1 MRPKNKIIKSCIL
14 ICLFLLFS
22 YSKVFSQEIVN
33 FNSPWEVQTHLK
45 HLNENKMFSDLE
57 IFLKNNYSNSFLN
70 LETRLYMTDDL
81 ANLYT
86 TKLINFKKADE
97 FNKQA
102 QELYSSLIGSDLKT
116 LPFSNYFNENR
127 LTPDL
132 FYPSPDSL
140 KKDKKDDDEEWDN
153 SSYEFDDDDEY
164 DLDEDNGKLPTFDEY
179 YAEEIE
185 NENANTSSSWS
196 EPPFISLESK
206 TLADRK
212 DLVTELPQEMIEFVR
227 REDLLATGDRIQG
240 RKSLLQKNLGVQST
254 ATKNVSLKNT
264 NLLKNIETEGQ
275 ANTLSEKKKNY
286 LLAKY
291 HWSSVSPGSHPD
303 QYLPVIQ
310 FGEKAI
316 GQIEETNM
324 NGLVLLCQLHY
335 WVGMSNLKTGQ
346 TEPGIDHLNKFDQ
359 AIEKLDQMALQKHQD
374 QKTFIDDTET
384 KIKAELREEQLS
396 DQEWL
401 DFWKDTKNFG
411 SKLLEG
417 VGQVAIIGAMGMV
430 AYADGY
436 NAAYGGQRM
445 TPQDWKNIME
455 VAMKASSG
463 ITESSAEVRKD
474 IEEIYQSDVTELQEK
489 YFETEKNIEDSFFL
503 QKNSL
508 SPQQLKYARFMGPN
522 EELEFFVAKG
532 DGLSESGDT
541 SDAKDLYM
549 NALGLIE
556 KQRATIDSDTK
567 RIVFSGHRNSIY
579 VKLIRISSQDNDAK
593 QAFHLIERS
602 KGRVFADLLESK
614 NIQLARNEESDFYQ
628 SYLLK
633 NAEMNEILSHGSISL
648 DQIKYLEEHRGI
660 QVSSKFRTTPLIEF
674 NNLDQA
680 KPITLEETE
689 NILAR
694 PTIDSNFVQ
703 YFVSP
708 EKTIIVLAG
717 GPFKTREIREVPVG
731 KDELIKKISRFR
743 KLISKG
749 SEDQSDLLSLSQDL
763 YETLIKPIASGI
775 SKKRLIIS
783 PHGPLHYLPFQLLH
797 DGEKYLLE
805 DYTLNYIPSATV
817 LRYLADKSPIGPL
830 EPEGD
835 SEFIGSV
842 ADDSYCVPTWENNWG
857 CSSSSSDR
865 SIQYGHS
872 DSKPPQSILLLG
884 NPELDST
891 ALNLPYSETEIDNA
905 ALFFPDALKLSRD
918 QASETNVKNKASS
931 YEVLHFATHATFDND
946 EPFNSSLLLASDGV
960 NDGKLT
966 VEEIYQLKLKPTLVV
981 LSACETGL
989 GKYSA
994 GDEIIGFY
1002 RAFMYAGA
1010 KSIIATLW
1018 PIADEAS
1025 SFLINEFYKSLRK
1038 NSLGESLRMAQLK
1051 TKEQYPDPVNWA
1063 GFVLV
1068 GRN

>member
-1 MRPKNKIIKSCIL
+1 MKPNSKIIKSFIL
-14 ICLFLLFS
+14 IFLLLLFS

-45 HLNENKMFSDLE
+45 HLNYNKMFSDLE
-57 IFLKNNYSNSFLN
+57 IFLKNNYSDSSLN

-81 ANLYT
+81 ANLYA

-102 QELYSSLIGSDLKT
+102 QDLYSSLIGSDLKT

-132 FYPSPDSL
+132 FYSSPDAL
-140 KKDKKDDDEEWDN
+140 KKDKKN
-153 SSYEFDDDDEY
+153 
-164 DLDEDNGKLPTFDEY
+164 ED
-179 YAEEIE
+179 
-185 NENANTSSSWS
+185 ANTSSSWS
-196 EPPFISLESK
+196 DPLFISLESR
-206 TLADRK
+206 TLAERK

-227 REDLLATGDRIQG
+227 REDLLATGDRIQR
-240 RKSLLQKNLGVQST
+240 RKSLLQKNLGVQSIVAQNT
-254 ATKNVSLKNT
+254 ALKNT
-264 NLLKNIETEGQ
+264 NLLKNIETEDQ

-316 GQIEETNM
+316 SQLEETNM
-324 NGLVLLCQLHY
+324 EGLVLLCQLHR

-346 TEPGIDHLNKFDQ
+346 TEPGIAHLNKFDQ
-359 AIEKLDQMALQKHQD
+359 AIEKLDQMALQEHQD
-374 QKTFIDDTET
+374 QKTFINDTET
-384 KIKAELREEQLS
+384 KIKAELREDQLS
-396 DQEWL
+396 DQKWL
-401 DFWKDTKNFG
+401 DFWKGTKNFG

-417 VGQVAIIGAMGMV
+417 IGQAAIIGAMGVV
-430 AYADGY
+430 AYADGM
-436 NAAYGGQRM
+436 NAAYGNQ
-445 TPQDWKNIME
+445 TFSTQDWQNFTDLS
-455 VAMKASSG
+455 MKASSS
-463 ITESSAEVRKD
+463 ITESSAEVRQD
-474 IEEIYQSDVTELQEK
+474 IENTYQSDVASLQTK
-489 YFETEKNIEDSFFL
+489 YFEAERNIEDSFFL
-503 QKNSL
+503 QRNSL

-522 EELEFFVAKG
+522 EQLDFFVAKG
-532 DGLSESGDT
+532 DGLFESGGA
-541 SDAKDLYM
+541 SDAKGLYM

-579 VKLIRISSQDNDAK
+579 VKLIRIFSQENDAK

-614 NIQLARNEESDFYQ
+614 DLQLVRNEESDFYQ

-633 NAEMNEILSHGSISL
+633 NSEMNEILSHGSISL
-648 DQIKYLEEHRGI
+648 DQIKYLEENRGI

-708 EKTIIVLAG
+708 EKTIIILAG
-717 GPFKTREIREVPVG
+717 GTPEIREVPVG
-731 KDELIKKISRFR
+731 KEELIKKISLFR
-743 KLISKG
+743 ELISKG

-763 YETLIKPIASGI
+763 YETLIKPIAFGI
-775 SKKRLIIS
+775 SKKRIIIS

-817 LRYLADKSPIGPL
+817 LRYLADKPPIGPL
-830 EPEGD
+830 EPEGE

-842 ADDSYCVPTWENNWG
+842 ADDSSYLPGWG
-857 CSSSSSDR
+857 TESS
-865 SIQYGHS
+865 YEHS
-872 DSKPPQSILLLG
+872 DSKPPKSILLLG
-884 NPELDST
+884 NPELDSA
-891 ALNLPYSETEIDNA
+891 ALNLPYSEVEIDNA
-905 ALFFPDALKLSRD
+905 ALFFPDALKLLHD
-918 QASETNVKNKASS
+918 EASETNVKEKASS

-946 EPFNSSLLLASDGV
+946 DPFNSSLLLASDGI

-966 VEEIYQLKLKPTLVV
+966 VEEIYQLKLKPSLVV

-1010 KSIIATLW
+1010 QSIIATLW

-1025 SFLINEFYKSLRK
+1025 SFLINEFYQSFKK

-1051 TKEQYPDPVNWA
+1051 TKEQYPNPVNWA

>member
-1 MRPKNKIIKSCIL
+1 MKPNSKIIKSFFL
-14 ICLFLLFS
+14 IFLLLLFS

-45 HLNENKMFSDLE
+45 HLNDNKMFSDLE
-57 IFLKNNYSNSFLN
+57 IFLKNNYSDSSLN

-81 ANLYT
+81 ANLYA

-102 QELYSSLIGSDLKT
+102 QGLYSSLIGSDLKT

-132 FYPSPDSL
+132 FYSSPDAL
-140 KKDKKDDDEEWDN
+140 KKDKKN
-153 SSYEFDDDDEY
+153 
-164 DLDEDNGKLPTFDEY
+164 ED
-179 YAEEIE
+179 
-185 NENANTSSSWS
+185 ANTSSSWS
-196 EPPFISLESK
+196 DPIFISLESRV
-206 TLADRK
+206 LAERK

-227 REDLLATGDRIQG
+227 REDLLATGDRIQR
-240 RKSLLQKNLGVQST
+240 RKLLLQKNLGVQSIAAQNT
-254 ATKNVSLKNT
+254 ALKNT
-264 NLLKNIETEGQ
+264 NLLKNIETEDQ

-316 GQIEETNM
+316 SQLEETNM
-324 NGLVLLCQLHY
+324 EGLVLLCQLHH

-346 TEPGIDHLNKFDQ
+346 TESGIAHLNKFDQ
-359 AIEKLDQMALQKHQD
+359 AIEKLDQMALQEHQD
-374 QKTFIDDTET
+374 QKTFINDTET
-384 KIKAELREEQLS
+384 KIKAELREDQLS
-396 DQEWL
+396 DQKWL
-401 DFWKDTKNFG
+401 DFWKGTKNFG
-411 SKLLEG
+411 NTRLEG
-417 VGQVAIIGAMGMV
+417 MGQGAIVGAMGVV
-430 AYADGY
+430 AYADGM
-436 NAAYGGQRM
+436 NAAYGNQ
-445 TPQDWKNIME
+445 TFSAEDWKNFTDLS
-455 VAMKASSG
+455 MKASSSV
-463 ITESSAEVRKD
+463 TESSDERRQG
-474 IEEIYQSDVTELQEK
+474 IESTYQSDVASLQTK
-489 YFETEKNIEDSFFL
+489 YFEAERNIEDSFFL
-503 QKNSL
+503 QRNSL

-522 EELEFFVAKG
+522 EQLDFFVAKG
-532 DGLSESGDT
+532 DGLSESGAA
-541 SDAKDLYM
+541 SDAKGLYM

-579 VKLIRISSQDNDAK
+579 VKLIRIFSQENDAK

-614 NIQLARNEESDFYQ
+614 DLQLARNEESDFYQ

-633 NAEMNEILSHGSISL
+633 NSEMNEILSHGSISL
-648 DQIKYLEEHRGI
+648 DQIKYLEENRGI

-708 EKTIIVLAG
+708 EKTIIILAG
-717 GPFKTREIREVPVG
+717 GTPEIREVPVG
-731 KDELIKKISRFR
+731 KEELIKKISRFR
-743 KLISKG
+743 ELISKG

-763 YETLIKPIASGI
+763 YETLIKPIAFSI
-775 SKKRLIIS
+775 SKKRIIIS

-817 LRYLADKSPIGPL
+817 LRYLADKPPIGPL
-830 EPEGD
+830 EPEGE

-842 ADDSYCVPTWENNWG
+842 ADDSSYLPGWG
-857 CSSSSSDR
+857 TESS
-865 SIQYGHS
+865 YEHS
-872 DSKPPQSILLLG
+872 DSKPPKSILLLG
-884 NPELDST
+884 NPELDSA
-891 ALNLPYSETEIDNA
+891 ALNLPYSEVEIDNA

-918 QASETNVKNKASS
+918 EASETNVKDKASS

-946 EPFNSSLLLASDGV
+946 DPFNSSLLLASDGI

-966 VEEIYQLKLKPTLVV
+966 VEEIYQLKLKPSLVV

-1010 KSIIATLW
+1010 QSIIATLW

-1025 SFLINEFYKSLRK
+1025 SFLINEFYQSFKK

-1051 TKEQYPDPVNWA
+1051 TKEQYPNPVNWA

>member
-1 MRPKNKIIKSCIL
+1 MKPNSKTIKSFIL
-14 ICLFLLFS
+14 FFLLLLFS
-22 YSKVFSQEIVN
+22 SSKVFSQEIVN
-33 FNSPWEVQTHLK
+33 FNSPWEVQVHLK
-45 HLNENKMFSDLE
+45 HLNNNKMFSDLE
-57 IFLKNNYSNSFLN
+57 TFLKNNYSAPSLN
-70 LETRLYMTDDL
+70 LETHLYITDDL
-81 ANLYT
+81 ANLYA
-86 TKLINFKKADE
+86 TKLINFKKAAE
-97 FNKQA
+97 FNKKA
-102 QELYSSLIGSDLKT
+102 QDLYSSLIESDLKT

-132 FYPSPDSL
+132 FYSSPDVL
-140 KKDKKDDDEEWDN
+140 KNDKKT
-153 SSYEFDDDDEY
+153 
-164 DLDEDNGKLPTFDEY
+164 K
-179 YAEEIE
+179 
-185 NENANTSSSWS
+185 NANTYSSWTD
-196 EPPFISLESK
+196 PIFISLESQ
-206 TLADRK
+206 TLAERK
-212 DLVTELPQEMIEFVR
+212 DLLTELPQEMIEFVR
-227 REDLLATGDRIQG
+227 MEDLLAAGNRIKR
-240 RKSLLQKNLGVQST
+240 RKLLLQKNLGVQSIT
-254 ATKNVSLKNT
+254 AQNTALKNT
-264 NLLKNIETEGQ
+264 NLLKNIETEDQ
-275 ANTLSEKKKNY
+275 SNTLSEKKKNY

-291 HWSSVSPGSHPD
+291 HWSSVLHGSHPD

-316 GQIEETNM
+316 SQLEESNM
-324 NGLVLLCQLHY
+324 EGLVLLCQLHH

-346 TEPGIDHLNKFDQ
+346 TESGIAHLNKFDQ
-359 AIEKLDQMALQKHQD
+359 AIEKLDQMALQEHQD
-374 QKTFIDDTET
+374 QKTFINDTET
-384 KIKAELREEQLS
+384 EIKAGLKEDQLS
-396 DQEWL
+396 DEKWL
-401 DFWKDTKNFG
+401 DFWKGTKNFG
-411 SKLLEG
+411 NTLLEG
-417 VGQVAIIGAMGMV
+417 VGQVAIIGAMGAV
-430 AYADGY
+430 AYVDGM
-436 NAAYGGQRM
+436 NAAYGNQ
-445 TPQDWKNIME
+445 TFSTQEWQNFSDLS
-455 VAMKASSG
+455 VKASSSV
-463 ITESSAEVRKD
+463 TESSEERRQD
-474 IEEIYQSDVTELQEK
+474 IEITYQSDAATLQTK
-489 YFETEKNIEDSFFL
+489 YFEAEKNIEDSFFL
-503 QKNSL
+503 QRNRL

-522 EELEFFVAKG
+522 EQLDFFVAKG
-532 DGLSESGDT
+532 DGLFESGAA
-541 SDAKDLYM
+541 SDAKGLYM

-579 VKLIRISSQDNDAK
+579 VKLIRIFSQENDAK

-614 NIQLARNEESDFYQ
+614 DLQLARTEESDFYQ

-633 NAEMNEILSHGSISL
+633 NSEMNEILSHGSISL
-648 DQIKYLEEHRGI
+648 DQVKYLEENRGI

-674 NNLDQA
+674 NNLDEA

-689 NILAR
+689 KILAK
-694 PTIDSNFVQ
+694 PTINSNFVQ

-717 GPFKTREIREVPVG
+717 GIPEIREVSIG

-743 KLISKG
+743 ELISMG

-763 YETLIKPIASGI
+763 YEILIKPIASGI
-775 SKKRLIIS
+775 SKKRIIIS

-817 LRYLADKSPIGPL
+817 LRYLADKPPIGPL
-830 EPEGD
+830 EPEGE

-842 ADDSYCVPTWENNWG
+842 ADDSSYLPGWG
-857 CSSSSSDR
+857 TDGS
-865 SIQYGHS
+865 YEHS
-872 DSKPPQSILLLG
+872 DSKTPKSILLLG
-884 NPELDST
+884 NPELDSD
-891 ALNLPYSETEIDNA
+891 ALNLPYSEIEIDNA
-905 ALFFPDALKLSRD
+905 ALFFPDALKLSRSE
-918 QASETNVKNKASS
+918 ASETNLKEKASS
-931 YEVLHFATHATFDND
+931 YDVLHFATHATFDND
-946 EPFNSSLLLASDGV
+946 APFNSALLLASDGI

-966 VEEIYQLKLKPTLVV
+966 VEEIYQLKLKPSLVV

-1025 SFLINEFYKSLRK
+1025 SFLINEFYHSLKK

-1051 TKEQYPDPVNWA
+1051 TKEQYPNPVNWA